1 MQTATKRAMRIV
13 SLQHETGGGFE
24 FHSHPKKQVPLPAGF
39 RWDAA
44 DQLALAAQRLLD
56 GSQHCICA
64 RRLRTGEVG
73 SRSTN
78 GAA

>member
-13 SLQHETGGGFE
+13 SLQHEPGGGFE

-44 DQLALAAQRLLD
+44 DQLAAQRLLD

-73 SRSTN
+73 SRSTS